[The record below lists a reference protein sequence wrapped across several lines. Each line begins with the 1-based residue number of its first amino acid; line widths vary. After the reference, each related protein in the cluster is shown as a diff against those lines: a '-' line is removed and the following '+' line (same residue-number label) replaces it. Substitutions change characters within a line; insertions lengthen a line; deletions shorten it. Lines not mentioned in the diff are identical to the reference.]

1 MAENPRPVQVP
12 GVGAPAPELGVV
24 EVPAPVAAPQ
34 LQLRDVA
41 PAVEAPAMPRQADE
55 VAVREIPAPLS
66 TVELPAVP
74 ARTVTAPDLRAE
86 PAPSVAVR
94 DIPAPTER
102 SEEHTSELQ
111 SPMRISYAVFCMK
124 KKKNPVHT
132 T

>member
-41 PAVEAPAMPRQADE
+41 PAVEVPAMPRQAAE

-86 PAPSVAVR
+86 QAPSVAVR
-94 DIPAPTER
+94 DITAPTAASTHE
-102 SEEHTSELQ
+102 SAGS
-111 SPMRISYAVFCMK
+111 SPSAKVAAQASGA
-124 KKKNPVHT
+124 
-132 T
+132 